1 MITKRKY
8 KYTMPIKWYDCRISL
23 RGKEV
28 HTVYGQQYACT
39 SKKCKSIH
47 CIKFQTNKETEI
59 RLVNYYL
66 SPPDYFVV
74 LRLENISFPLG
85 WFMTSELLK
94 GFKKKLKDDSKSQ
107 AFEFEWEFVI
117 EFDDYKYPH
126 FHMAITNNGNN
137 GKLEIKSQFKR
148 FLQKVWNHSIST
160 FKEKYEKYNKDNVEQ
175 IQKLNDVFGSVY
187 CEKIISISGAAVY
200 LSKGKKHVWK
210 YNSAPEEWD
219 LRKCHLVS
227 SSRGFLVKEKAD
239 LLKIYNQNKQFFEE
253 WKSVPLKDKQDDEIL
268 LVMGS
273 DIKDPAVESDIN
285 HSPVV
290 SDFNDEPIAF
300 EAKETTT
307 EDSFKEESVE
317 YAFKDEPITIAA
329 NDCIV
334 NKPSS
339 RSWVSKVLTYAA
351 WGCALIGSLVFVINK
366 IQSLPE
372 TSYSFALKS
381 DQDQRTRFML
391 KWFLENGFEYY
402 QNE

>member
-1 MITKRKY
+1 MISKRKY

-23 RGKEV
+23 RGKKV
-28 HTVYGQQYACT
+28 YTVCGQQYACT

-47 CIKFQTNKETEI
+47 CIKFQTNKETKI

-126 FHMAITNNGNN
+126 FHMAITNNCNN

-148 FLQKVWNHSIST
+148 FLQKVWNYSIST

-187 CEKIISISGAAVY
+187 CEKIISISGTAVY

-227 SSRGFLVKEKAD
+227 SSRGFLVKEKAE

-268 LVMGS
+268 LAIGS
-273 DIKDPAVESDIN
+273 DIKDSTVESDI
-285 HSPVV
+285 SDTSVV
-290 SDFNDEPIAF
+290 SVFNDKPIAILN
-300 EAKETTT
+300 KE
-307 EDSFKEESVE
+307 V
-317 YAFKDEPITIAA
+317 
-329 NDCIV
+329 IV
-334 NKPSS
+334 KKPSS
-339 RSWVSKVLTYAA
+339 TTWVSKILTYAA

-366 IQSLPE
+366 IQSLSE

>member
-1 MITKRKY
+1 MISKRKY

-23 RGKEV
+23 RGKKV
-28 HTVYGQQYACT
+28 YTVCGQQYACT

-47 CIKFQTNKETEI
+47 CIKFQTNKETKI

-126 FHMAITNNGNN
+126 FHMAITNNCNN

-148 FLQKVWNHSIST
+148 FLQKVWNYSIST

-187 CEKIISISGAAVY
+187 CEKIISISGTAVY

-210 YNSAPEEWD
+210 YNSAPEDWD

-227 SSRGFLVKEKAD
+227 SSRGFLVKEKAE

-268 LVMGS
+268 LAIGS
-273 DIKDPAVESDIN
+273 DIKDSTVESDI
-285 HSPVV
+285 SDTSVV
-290 SDFNDEPIAF
+290 SVFNDKPIAILN
-300 EAKETTT
+300 KE
-307 EDSFKEESVE
+307 V
-317 YAFKDEPITIAA
+317 
-329 NDCIV
+329 IV
-334 NKPSS
+334 KKPSS
-339 RSWVSKVLTYAA
+339 TTWVSKILTYAA

-366 IQSLPE
+366 IQSLSE